1 MSMEEVVFWAGVA
14 SGMEY
19 WRHAEE
25 DTLDPADAEKMLV
38 FSSIFAHSMKNA
50 IVDLALGDLE
60 ADDKKPFQRLGSHIG
75 W

>member
-1 MSMEEVVFWAGVA
+1 MEF
-14 SGMEY
+14 

-25 DTLDPADAEKMLV
+25 DGVDSNTAEKMLI

-60 ADDKKPFQRLGSHIG
+60 PESRKTWEKLSRVA
-75 W
+75 